1 MGVRMQAPRWRAG
14 EGGPGQAPEGRAG
27 QGGRG
32 EAARLREDDWE
43 SLGV

>member
-1 MGVRMQAPRWRAG
+1 MQAPRWRAG

>member
-1 MGVRMQAPRWRAG
+1 MQAPRWRAG
-14 EGGPGQAPEGRAG
+14 EGGPGQAPEGRAA

-32 EAARLREDDWE
+32 EAARLPEDDWD